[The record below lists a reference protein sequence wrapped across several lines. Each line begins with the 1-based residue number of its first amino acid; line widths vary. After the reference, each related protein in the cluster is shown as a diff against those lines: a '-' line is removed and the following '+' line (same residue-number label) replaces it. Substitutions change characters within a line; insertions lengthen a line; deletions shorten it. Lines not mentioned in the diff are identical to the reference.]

1 MLKRALAI
9 LCLLLPPATAYAVH
23 IPKPRIPHKDKTNS
37 VRVQTDKGEVEGA
50 YTADQQVIAFKG
62 IPYAAPPVGDL
73 RWKPPQPA
81 AKWKHILA
89 AKDFGN
95 HCIQSNSY
103 PDMVFHDP
111 GASED
116 CLTLNVWAPAKAVR
130 GSLPVM
136 VWIYGGGFVSG
147 GTSESRQDGQFL
159 AHRDVIVV
167 SMNYRL
173 GIFGFFVH
181 PELTAESPNH
191 ASGNYGLL
199 DQVAALKWVNTNI
212 ARFGGDP
219 SNVTIFGESAGSSS
233 VSALMASPTA
243 RGLFTKAIGESGAA
257 FHGTDP
263 TFEPREKLEQR
274 NLAFAKTAYNTSS
287 LADLR
292 KLPAD
297 TILAAATAKTTP
309 PHPRFVPDV
318 DGYFLPD
325 SVSQHLRRRPS
336 GTRPPARWMERRRG
350 PRPGP
355 PRQDSHHHRELH
367 LYRSHR
373 VRR

>member
-159 AHRDVIVV
+159 SPPRRHR
-167 SMNYRL
+167 RE
-173 GIFGFFVH
+173 H
-181 PELTAESPNH
+181 ELP
-191 ASGNYGLL
+191 
-199 DQVAALKWVNTNI
+199 
-212 ARFGGDP
+212 
-219 SNVTIFGESAGSSS
+219 
-233 VSALMASPTA
+233 
-243 RGLFTKAIGESGAA
+243 
-257 FHGTDP
+257 
-263 TFEPREKLEQR
+263 PR
-274 NLAFAKTAYNTSS
+274 
-287 LADLR
+287 
-292 KLPAD
+292 
-297 TILAAATAKTTP
+297 
-309 PHPRFVPDV
+309 
-318 DGYFLPD
+318 
-325 SVSQHLRRRPS
+325 HLRLLRAP
-336 GTRPPARWMERRRG
+336 
-350 PRPGP
+350 
-355 PRQDSHHHRELH
+355 
-367 LYRSHR
+367 
-373 VRR
+373 